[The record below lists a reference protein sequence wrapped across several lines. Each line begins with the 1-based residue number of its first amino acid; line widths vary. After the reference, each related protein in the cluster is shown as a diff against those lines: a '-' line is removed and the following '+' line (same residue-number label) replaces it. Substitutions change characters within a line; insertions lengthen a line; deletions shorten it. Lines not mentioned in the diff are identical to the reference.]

1 MHRIDRGRIEG
12 RKRRGQLLR
21 RRNECIMVQA
31 RSYFCDEKCFFTA
44 VGSISKWPNL
54 CRVQDWCEQPPA
66 KRGTP
71 TVKAPRMRS
80 RSYLQVIEDLNAK
93 GMI

>member
-1 MHRIDRGRIEG
+1 MNALWYKHGAISVM
-12 RKRRGQLLR
+12 K
-21 RRNECIMVQA
+21 NVC
-31 RSYFCDEKCFFTA
+31 TA

-54 CRVQDWCEQPPA
+54 CRVQDWCEQPSA